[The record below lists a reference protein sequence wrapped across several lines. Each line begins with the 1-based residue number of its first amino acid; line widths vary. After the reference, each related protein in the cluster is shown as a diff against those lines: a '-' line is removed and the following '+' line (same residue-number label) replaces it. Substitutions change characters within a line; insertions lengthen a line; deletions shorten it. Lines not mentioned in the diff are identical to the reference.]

1 MALLAAL
8 PLVPRPAGFI
18 GSLTNAGVDE
28 REAPIYAEGVRRGGT
43 LVAAR
48 VDDDEVLRGATPAV
62 PIERPPVPRP
72 GEIRVGPDGDFP
84 SSAIGARCGHGCGD
98 QGPAGPEDRALI
110 EMSDRSNLHPGTA
123 LVKHPV
129 AHPGL

>member
-1 MALLAAL
+1 LALLAAL

-48 VDDDEVLRGATPAV
+48 VDDDEV
-62 PIERPPVPRP
+62 
-72 GEIRVGPDGDFP
+72 
-84 SSAIGARCGHGCGD
+84 ARRNASGT
-98 QGPAGPEDRALI
+98 
-110 EMSDRSNLHPGTA
+110 DRSAARSPTR
-123 LVKHPV
+123 
-129 AHPGL
+129 